1 MKSKR
6 DMRHTRLALALV
18 GVLVVS
24 IVAPTGVGAWWEPQY
39 EVGIRI
45 TGIGWQG
52 NPFSNDVA
60 DKPMMSAAAWP
71 LTFYLTPRRSFQ
83 GYGTPST
90 SKPYPGF
97 GGFVRWGSNGYYAW
111 VFGQEATAF
120 GADLCPSWD
129 SMANPLAWEGC
140 ELEDPDYTDPSTWWP
155 IDETVLPFGAGMT
168 TPASCSNSCSE
179 GDTSCVPCELGPE
192 ITLHE
197 CTFADTVG
205 NDDGNCSPD
214 PDEYEACP
222 CSAAPRNWNIG
233 PRLGSADDGYGY
245 GYSPR
250 LPGLVVVADAGVGVV
265 TENDPTLERPVR
277 TSPLRCRNLAGF
289 TNSVGYV
296 LSDARYKSH
305 ISAQMLVPGLFTPVV
320 LSDAD
325 TAYWQGETETSCD
338 YEGDGLND
346 DTLIVIDGR
355 EPECWEGGVATYSQV

>member
-1 MKSKR
+1 
-6 DMRHTRLALALV
+6 
-18 GVLVVS
+18 
-24 IVAPTGVGAWWEPQY
+24 
-39 EVGIRI
+39 
-45 TGIGWQG
+45 
-52 NPFSNDVA
+52 
-60 DKPMMSAAAWP
+60 
-71 LTFYLTPRRSFQ
+71 
-83 GYGTPST
+83 
-90 SKPYPGF
+90 
-97 GGFVRWGSNGYYAW
+97 
-111 VFGQEATAF
+111 
-120 GADLCPSWD
+120 
-129 SMANPLAWEGC
+129 
-140 ELEDPDYTDPSTWWP
+140 
-155 IDETVLPFGAGMT
+155 MT

-355 EPECWEGGVATYSQV
+355 EPECWEGGVATYSQVSPEFLITVRAFVIQVDEQGAGVDEIEDLNGNGYCDSEDYELMVAGTWNWNRGDPILSREAKLQFSEYHFGLEFLYSNDLDGDGNILLPVLPGGSGGLVGPPR